1 MNADGTVH
9 QASPDTHGYYL
20 KKKKK
25 KKKRTAFTASYSR
38 VNARHIRLFQG
49 AAMAATANTF

>member
-25 KKKRTAFTASYSR
+25 KKRTAFTASYSR
-38 VNARHIRLFQG
+38 GNARHIRLFQG
-49 AAMAATANTF
+49 AAMVATANTF